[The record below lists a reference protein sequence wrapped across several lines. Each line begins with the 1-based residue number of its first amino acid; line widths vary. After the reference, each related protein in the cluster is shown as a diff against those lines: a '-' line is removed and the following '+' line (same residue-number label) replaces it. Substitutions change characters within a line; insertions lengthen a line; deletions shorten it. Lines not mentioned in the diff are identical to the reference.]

1 MEFKTHIAME
11 QNNTTPAKTQVYN
24 LVILD
29 KSGSMESIRKEAI
42 DGYNET
48 LGAIR
53 AAQLKHMDTQEHFVS
68 LAAFCDCGIDMIY
81 DKTPIKDA
89 DKLTKDK
96 YEPCCCT
103 PLFDAIGKTVKKL
116 KADIK
121 DIEDAAVLVTIIT
134 DGYEN
139 SSKEWTGPAI
149 KALIDDCKEDG
160 WMFSFIGA
168 GEDVV
173 KVATTISITNTVV
186 WQQTAEGTK
195 EMFENENAAQGRFY
209 DKMAAP
215 GCACASVSDRK
226 KMRKKFSEEYYDKD
240 KK

>member
-1 MEFKTHIAME
+1 MEANK
-11 QNNTTPAKTQVYN
+11 KTQIYN

-48 LGAIR
+48 LGSIKAT
-53 AAQLKHMDTQEHFVS
+53 QLKFIDTQEHYVS

-81 DKTPIKDA
+81 DMTPIKDA
-89 DKLTKDK
+89 DKLTKEK
-96 YEPCCCT
+96 YDPCCCT
-103 PLFDAIGKTVKKL
+103 PLFDAIGKTVKAL
-116 KADIK
+116 KKKIADV
-121 DIEDAAVLVTIIT
+121 EDAAVLVTIIT

-139 SSKEWTGPAI
+139 SSKEWDG
-149 KALIDDCKEDG
+149 KAVSKVIEECKEEG

-173 KVATTISITNTVV
+173 KVATTISITNTMV
-186 WQQTAEGTK
+186 WENTSEGTK
-195 EMFENENAAQGRFY
+195 KMFDIENDARAEYCCCLEEPKYRIMSRAEKIIA
-209 DKMAAP
+209 
-215 GCACASVSDRK
+215 K
-226 KMRKKFSEEYYDKD
+226 KNLSKKYYE

>member
-1 MEFKTHIAME
+1 MEKI
-11 QNNTTPAKTQVYN
+11 NITPTKTQVFN

-29 KSGSMESIRKEAI
+29 KSGSMESIRQEAI

-89 DKLTKDK
+89 EKLTKEK

-121 DIEDAAVLVTIIT
+121 DVEDAAVLVTIIT

-149 KALIDDCKEDG
+149 KKLIDDCKEEG

-168 GEDVV
+168 GVDVV
-173 KVATTISITNTVV
+173 KVAMTISVTNTVV
-186 WQQTAEGTK
+186 WEKTTQGTK
-195 EMFENENAAQGRFY
+195 AVFENENEAQGRFY
-209 DKMAAP
+209 DKMAKAR
-215 GCACASVSDRK
+215 ACIPNMSSEDRK
-226 KMRKKFSEEYYDKD
+226 KLRQQFSQEYYDKD

>member
-1 MEFKTHIAME
+1 M
-11 QNNTTPAKTQVYN
+11 QNPDITPAKTQVFN

-53 AAQLKHMDTQEHFVS
+53 AAQLKHLDTQEHFVS

-149 KALIDDCKEDG
+149 KKLIDDCKEDG

-186 WQQTAEGTK
+186 WEQTTEGTK

-209 DKMAAP
+209 DKMAVNCP
-215 GCACASVSDRK
+215 KGMSVGEK
-226 KMRKKFSEEYYDKD
+226 KRMRKRFSEEYYDED

>member
-1 MEFKTHIAME
+1 M
-11 QNNTTPAKTQVYN
+11 QNTTTDPITPVYN

-53 AAQLKHMDTQEHFVS
+53 AAQLKHMDTQRHYVS

-81 DKTPIKDA
+81 DKTPIA
-89 DKLTKDK
+89 EAEKLTKEK

-139 SSKEWTGPAI
+139 SSKEWTWPAI
-149 KALIDDCKEDG
+149 KTLIEECKEDG

-173 KVATTISITNTVV
+173 KVASTISITNTVV
-186 WQQTAEGTK
+186 WEQTTEGTK
-195 EMFENENAAQGRFY
+195 EIFKNENEAQSRFY
-209 DKMAAP
+209 DKMATCGGP
-215 GCACASVSDRK
+215 HTSVSERK
-226 KMRKKFSEEYYDKD
+226 RMRKQFSEEYYDKD

>member
-1 MEFKTHIAME
+1 MIMEK
-11 QNNTTPAKTQVYN
+11 NTTPAKTQVYN

-29 KSGSMESIRKEAI
+29 KSGSMESIKKEAI

-53 AAQLKHMDTQEHFVS
+53 AAQLKHIDTQDHFVS
-68 LAAFCDCGIDMIY
+68 LAAFCDCGIQMIY

-89 DKLTKDK
+89 EKLTGKQ

-116 KADIK
+116 KADVK
-121 DIEDAAVLVTIIT
+121 DVEDAAVLVTIIT

-139 SSKEWTGPAI
+139 SSKDWTGLAI
-149 KALIDDCKEDG
+149 KKLIDECKQDG

-173 KVATTISITNTVV
+173 KVATTISVTNTVV
-186 WQQTAEGTK
+186 WEKTPEGTV
-195 EMFENENAAQGRFY
+195 EIFENENAAQGRFY
-209 DKMAAP
+209 DKMA
-215 GCACASVSDRK
+215 CCSSYSVHDRK

-240 KK
+240 KTGKA

>member
-1 MEFKTHIAME
+1 M
-11 QNNTTPAKTQVYN
+11 QTPTITPKTQVFN

-53 AAQLKHMDTQEHFVS
+53 AAQLKHMDTQDHYVS

-89 DKLTKDK
+89 DKLTKHK
-96 YEPCCCT
+96 YEPSRCT
-103 PLFDAIGKTVKKL
+103 PHFKAIRKTEKKL

-149 KALIDDCKEDG
+149 KKLIDDCKEDG

-186 WQQTAEGTK
+186 WEQTAEGTK

-209 DKMAAP
+209 DKMASACAAAP
-215 GCACASVSDRK
+215 GMTAGERK